1 VRRTTTR
8 EGGFFR
14 VRPYT
19 ALVQNAYLARAII
32 LCKPDC
38 WAVAWEGGSGNRF
51 RDLGRPNPEA
61 RQLKA
66 ILAGQVLKVL
76 DESGLS
82 TRKAQELTGIDHS
95 DFSRVRRAKLDRFT
109 VERLIAMLEGLGQE
123 VEVSVDVHPRRPVV
137 AFAHPGV

>member
-1 VRRTTTR
+1 MSLHSSR
-8 EGGFFR
+8 
-14 VRPYT
+14 
-19 ALVQNAYLARAII
+19 
-32 LCKPDC
+32 
-38 WAVAWEGGSGNRF
+38 

-76 DESGLS
+76 DDHGLS
-82 TRKAQELTGIDHS
+82 TRKAQAMTGIDHA

-123 VEVSVDVHPRRPVV
+123 VEVSVDVHPKRTP
-137 AFAHPGV
+137 AAPAQPSLL